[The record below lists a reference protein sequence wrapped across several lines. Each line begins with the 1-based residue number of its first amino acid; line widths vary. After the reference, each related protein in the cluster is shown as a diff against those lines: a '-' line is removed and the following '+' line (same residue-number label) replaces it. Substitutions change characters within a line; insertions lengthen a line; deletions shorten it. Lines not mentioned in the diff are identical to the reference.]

1 MRATFLQ
8 CKEKIMRF
16 FQKKIQ
22 NQDRFKQLI
31 HRLSEMSDSE
41 LTKVEQLLDVVFD
54 TKFNPDRSVEISQS
68 VITDEEQSL
77 DKSIQ
82 EAKNKLNTEQ
92 LEKRIEQFKQSKKPK
107 KRITHHIWCVIRF
120 LWYNES
126 KYEEVFIY
134 DWRQYQIT
142 TSNTRF
148 NTARICENGRYF
160 TQ

>member
-1 MRATFLQ
+1 M
-8 CKEKIMRF
+8 KF
-16 FQKKIQ
+16 FQKKTQ
-22 NQDRFKQLI
+22 NQDRFRQLI

-54 TKFNPDRSVEISQS
+54 TSFKSDRRVEISQT

-107 KRITHHIWCVIRF
+107 
-120 LWYNES
+120 
-126 KYEEVFIY
+126 
-134 DWRQYQIT
+134 
-142 TSNTRF
+142 
-148 NTARICENGRYF
+148 NG
-160 TQ
+160 

>member
-1 MRATFLQ
+1 M
-8 CKEKIMRF
+8 KF
-16 FQKKIQ
+16 FQKKKQ
-22 NQDRFKQLI
+22 NQDQFKRLI

-54 TKFNPDRSVEISQS
+54 TNFKPDKNVELSQS

-107 KRITHHIWCVIRF
+107 
-120 LWYNES
+120 
-126 KYEEVFIY
+126 
-134 DWRQYQIT
+134 
-142 TSNTRF
+142 
-148 NTARICENGRYF
+148 NG
-160 TQ
+160 